1 MSIARLALSRTWL
14 GYLALTVIV
23 AIVCVGLGLWQW
35 ARREEAVS
43 ALQLIEQNYDTEPV
57 DYAEAMGESRE
68 FDPADEWLPVLL
80 EGEYRSE
87 DQLLARARP
96 RDGRPGFAVLTPL
109 QLDDGSIVVIDR
121 GWLPTGSAQDFPD
134 VVPVAPTG
142 NVEVIARLKPG
153 EPTIAG
159 RGAPAGQVATINLP
173 QIADLVGSEVEI
185 SAYGQLIREEP
196 APAQRPLPEQR
207 PIRDEGPHL
216 SYTFQ
221 WYVFALLAFIGF
233 GWALRQEAR
242 ALDAALTGIP
252 VVAPV
257 RRRPSDSD
265 EEDALLDASR

>member
-35 ARREEAVS
+35 ARREESVA
-43 ALQLIEQNYDTEPV
+43 ALELIERNYDIDPV
-57 DYAEAMGESRE
+57 DYAEAMGSAKA
-68 FDPADEWLPVLL
+68 FDPADEWLPVVL
-80 EGEYRSE
+80 EGEYLAE
-87 DQLLARARP
+87 EQLLARARP

-109 QLDDGSIVVIDR
+109 QLNDGSIVVVDR

-134 VVPVAPTG
+134 VVPAAPTG
-142 NVEVIARLKPG
+142 RVEVTARLKPG

-159 RGAPAGQVATINLP
+159 RGAPPGQIATINLP
-173 QIADLVGSEVEI
+173 QIAELLGDDVET
-185 SAYGQLIREEP
+185 SAYGQLIREDP
-196 APAQRPLPEQR
+196 APAQRPLPAQR
-207 PIRDEGPHL
+207 PILDEGPHL

-242 ALDAALTGIP
+242 TLDFVRTGIP
-252 VVAPV
+252 VAASV
-257 RRRPSDSD
+257 RRRPSDAD

>member
-35 ARREEAVS
+35 ARREESVA
-43 ALQLIEQNYDTEPV
+43 ALELIERNYDIDPV
-57 DYAEAMGESRE
+57 DYAEAMGSAKA
-68 FDPADEWLPVLL
+68 FDPADEWLPVVL
-80 EGEYRSE
+80 EGEYLAE
-87 DQLLARARP
+87 EQLLARARP

-109 QLDDGSIVVIDR
+109 QLNDGSIVVVDR

-134 VVPVAPTG
+134 VVPAAPTG
-142 NVEVIARLKPG
+142 RVEVTARLKPG

-159 RGAPAGQVATINLP
+159 RGAPPGQIATINLP
-173 QIADLVGSEVEI
+173 QIAELLGDDVET
-185 SAYGQLIREEP
+185 SAYGQLIREDP
-196 APAQRPLPEQR
+196 APAQRPLPAQR
-207 PIRDEGPHL
+207 PILDEGPHL

-242 ALDAALTGIP
+242 TLDFVRTGIP
-252 VVAPV
+252 VAASG
-257 RRRPSDSD
+257 RRRPSDAD